1 MAVCIEN
8 PKESK
13 KQTKILKTGTSDF
26 NKVKDARSKH
36 KNQSHFYTNNKHGKT
51 DIKNN
56 TSYNHC
62 KENT

>member
-26 NKVKDARSKH
+26 NKVTGCKI
-36 KNQSHFYTNNKHGKT
+36 KT
-51 DIKNN
+51 QKSIAFLYQQQ
-56 TSYNHC
+56 TW
-62 KENT
+62 EN